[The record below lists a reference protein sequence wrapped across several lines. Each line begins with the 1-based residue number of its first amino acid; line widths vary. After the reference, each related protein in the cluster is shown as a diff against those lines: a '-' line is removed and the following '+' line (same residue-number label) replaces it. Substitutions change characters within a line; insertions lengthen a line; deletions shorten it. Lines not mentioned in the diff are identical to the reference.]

1 MLEAN
6 SNLNRYAKIAGWA
19 YLVAMTTS
27 IIGYIPNQYI
37 VAGDLAQTATNIIG
51 NERIFRIGIASNLL
65 TYLIDI
71 ALIWALYLLLK
82 PVNEKLALLA
92 VFFRLI
98 ETGCLAMG
106 VTDELVTV
114 RLLTSS
120 IYSGL
125 METNQLYSFARISM
139 ASYASSFSVGFIF
152 LGLGSTVFSYVL
164 LKSGYVP
171 RFLSGLGIFSSLLVG
186 LGTLLV
192 IVFPEFR
199 KLFPYGYGPM
209 GVFEVGLGLW
219 FLIKGV
225 SIPAHVKDKNG
236 F

>member
-1 MLEAN
+1 VVEVN
-6 SNLNRYAKIAGWA
+6 SNLKLYAKITGLA

-37 VAGDLAQTATNIIG
+37 VANDLVQTATNIIA
-51 NERIFRIGIASNLL
+51 NEQIFRIGIASNLL
-65 TYLIDI
+65 TCIIDVV
-71 ALIWALYLLLK
+71 LIWMLYLLLK

-106 VTDELVTV
+106 VTNELVAV

-125 METNQLYSFARISM
+125 MEPNQLYSFARISM
-139 ASYASSFSVGFIF
+139 ASYASSFSTGFIF

-171 RFLSGLGIFSSLLVG
+171 RFLAGLGIFSSLLIA

-209 GVFEVGLGLW
+209 GVFEVTLGLW

-225 SIPAHVKDKNG
+225 ARPAKAGD
-236 F
+236 